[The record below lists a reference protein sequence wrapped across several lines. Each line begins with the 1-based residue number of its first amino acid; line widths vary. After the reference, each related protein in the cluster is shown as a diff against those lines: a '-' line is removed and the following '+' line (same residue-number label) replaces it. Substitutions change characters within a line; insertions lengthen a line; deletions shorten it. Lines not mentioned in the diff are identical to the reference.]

1 MGELNETTSRRV
13 ADSHLPS
20 LSQVSAFTHS
30 IHMTPYES
38 HPKMEGQVCIWH
50 FIKPVVQPG
59 SRHLGALGAPG
70 QGGQDDGAPGQSG
83 SGLFYQMCSD
93 KPMCFPDFSWGMIY
107 KRQVIHMC
115 GLTPWVVLSG
125 LHAFLARC
133 SITSGHCPNELPKLL
148 QCSHDSDTLEFVVR
162 SCSRW
167 VAVVPQRFMGSVQSR
182 T

>member
-1 MGELNETTSRRV
+1 
-13 ADSHLPS
+13 
-20 LSQVSAFTHS
+20 
-30 IHMTPYES
+30 MTPYES

-107 KRQVIHMC
+107 K
-115 GLTPWVVLSG
+115 TPGYSYVWTHPMG
-125 LHAFLARC
+125 C
-133 SITSGHCPNELPKLL
+133 SKRITCLPGPL
-148 QCSHDSDTLEFVVR
+148 QYHFGAL
-162 SCSRW
+162 
-167 VAVVPQRFMGSVQSR
+167 P
-182 T
+182 